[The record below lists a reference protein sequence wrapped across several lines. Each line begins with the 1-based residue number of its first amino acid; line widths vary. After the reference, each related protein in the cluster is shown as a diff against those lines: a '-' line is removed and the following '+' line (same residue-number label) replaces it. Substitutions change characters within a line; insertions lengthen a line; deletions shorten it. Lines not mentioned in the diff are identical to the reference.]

1 MCGETRTVRALFRVQ
16 CASMADNTGNSRPCQ
31 QAAARAQSPF
41 DPPLGKRYSLPVS
54 GHRITRALPAP
65 PLRSA

>member
-1 MCGETRTVRALFRVQ
+1 
-16 CASMADNTGNSRPCQ
+16 MADNTGNSRPCQ